1 MKQLTFFTL
10 VFVLL
15 SGCSTSTTKIPEL
28 PKIKM
33 PSWLVFSMPEIE
45 LYKPT
50 ITEGS
55 DLDIES
61 VKKIKIG
68 MTKDDVINL
77 IGTPSIND
85 PFHQDQWD
93 YIHHSSIDGEMLV
106 HYRLTLI
113 FSENYLAEIDNSG
126 LEGLENS
133 E

>member
-93 YIHHSSIDGEMLV
+93 YIHHSSIDGEKIV
-106 HYRLTLI
+106 YYRLTLI
-113 FSENYLAEIDNSG
+113 FSGDYLAEIDSSG
-126 LEGLENS
+126 LDELENS

>member
-10 VFVLL
+10 IIVLL
-15 SGCSTSTTKIPEL
+15 NGCSNSTTKIPEL
-28 PKIKM
+28 PKFKM
-33 PSWLVFSMPEIE
+33 PSWLDFSMPKVE

-55 DLDIES
+55 DLEIEA

-68 MTKDDVINL
+68 MTKDAVINL

-93 YIHHSSIDGEMLV
+93 YIHHSSIDGEKLT

-113 FSENYLAEIDNSG
+113 FSGNYLTEIDSSG
-126 LEGLENS
+126 LDELTNS

>member
-1 MKQLTFFTL
+1 MKQLTFIAL
-10 VFVLL
+10 IFVLL
-15 SGCSTSTTKIPEL
+15 SGCSDSTTRIPEL

-33 PSWLVFSMPEIE
+33 PSWLDFSMPKID

-50 ITEGS
+50 ITQGS
-55 DLDIES
+55 DLEIES
-61 VKKIKIG
+61 VNKIKIG
-68 MTKDDVINL
+68 MTKDAVINL

-93 YIHHSSIDGEMLV
+93 YIHHSSIDGEKLT

-113 FSENYLAEIDNSG
+113 FSGNYLAEIDSSD
-126 LEGLENS
+126 LDELTNS

>member
-10 VFVLL
+10 IIVLL
-15 SGCSTSTTKIPEL
+15 NGCSNSTTKIPEL
-28 PKIKM
+28 PKFKI
-33 PSWLVFSMPEIE
+33 PSWLDFSMPKVE

-55 DLDIES
+55 DLEIEA

-68 MTKDDVINL
+68 MTKDTVINL

-93 YIHHSSIDGEMLV
+93 YIHHSSIDGEKLT

-113 FSENYLAEIDNSG
+113 FSENYLAEIDSSD
-126 LEGLENS
+126 LDELTNS

>member
-1 MKQLTFFTL
+1 MKQLTFIAL
-10 VFVLL
+10 IFVLL
-15 SGCSTSTTKIPEL
+15 SGCSDSTTRIPEL

-33 PSWLVFSMPEIE
+33 PSWLDFSMPKVE

-50 ITEGS
+50 ITQGS
-55 DLDIES
+55 DLEIES
-61 VKKIKIG
+61 VNKIKIG
-68 MTKDDVINL
+68 MTKDAVINL

-93 YIHHSSIDGEMLV
+93 YIHHSSIDGEKIV

-113 FSENYLAEIDNSG
+113 FSGDYLAEIDSSG
-126 LEGLENS
+126 LDELENS

>member
-1 MKQLTFFTL
+1 MKQLTFIAL

-15 SGCSTSTTKIPEL
+15 SGCSDSVTKMPEL
-28 PKIKM
+28 PEIKM
-33 PSWLVFSMPEIE
+33 PSWLDFSMPEID

-50 ITEGS
+50 ISQGS
-55 DLDIES
+55 VLEIDAVNKLT
-61 VKKIKIG
+61 IG
-68 MTKDDVINL
+68 MSKDTVINL

-93 YIHHSSIDGEMLV
+93 YIHHSSIDGEMLS

-113 FSENYLAEIDNSG
+113 FSGNYLAEIDSSG
-126 LEGLENS
+126 LDELTNS

>member
-1 MKQLTFFTL
+1 MKQLTFIAL
-10 VFVLL
+10 IFVLL
-15 SGCSTSTTKIPEL
+15 TGCSDSATRTPEL

-33 PSWLVFSMPEIE
+33 PSWLDFSMPKVE

-50 ITEGS
+50 ITEGP
-55 DLDIES
+55 DLNIE
-61 VKKIKIG
+61 VVNKIKIG
-68 MTKDDVINL
+68 MTKDAVINL

-93 YIHHSSIDGEMLV
+93 YIHHSSIDGEKIV

-113 FSENYLAEIDNSG
+113 FSGDYLAEIDSSG
-126 LEGLENS
+126 LDELENS

>member
-68 MTKDDVINL
+68 MTKDTVINL

-93 YIHHSSIDGEMLV
+93 YIHHSSIGGERIA

-113 FSENYLAEIDNSG
+113 FSGNFLAEIDSSG
-126 LEGLENS
+126 LDELVNS

>member
-1 MKQLTFFTL
+1 MKQLTFIAL
-10 VFVLL
+10 IFVLL
-15 SGCSTSTTKIPEL
+15 TGCSDSATRIPEL

-33 PSWLVFSMPEIE
+33 PSWLDFSMPKVE

-50 ITEGS
+50 ITQGS
-55 DLDIES
+55 DLEIES
-61 VKKIKIG
+61 VNKIKIG
-68 MTKDDVINL
+68 MTKDAVINL

-93 YIHHSSIDGEMLV
+93 YIHHSSIDGEKIV

-113 FSENYLAEIDNSG
+113 FSGDYLAEIDSSG
-126 LEGLENS
+126 LDELANS

>member
-93 YIHHSSIDGEMLV
+93 YIHHSSIDGERIA

-113 FSENYLAEIDNSG
+113 FSGNFLAEIDSSG
-126 LEGLENS
+126 LDELVNS

>member
-10 VFVLL
+10 IIVLL
-15 SGCSTSTTKIPEL
+15 NGCSNSTTKIPEL
-28 PKIKM
+28 PKFKM
-33 PSWLVFSMPEIE
+33 PSWLDFSMPKVE

-55 DLDIES
+55 DLEIEA

-68 MTKDDVINL
+68 MTKDAVINL

-93 YIHHSSIDGEMLV
+93 YIHHSSIDGKKLA

-113 FSENYLAEIDNSG
+113 FSGNYLAEIDSSG
-126 LEGLENS
+126 LDELTNS

>member
-10 VFVLL
+10 IIVLL
-15 SGCSTSTTKIPEL
+15 NGCSNSTTKIPEL
-28 PKIKM
+28 PKFKM
-33 PSWLVFSMPEIE
+33 PSWLDFSMPKVE

-55 DLDIES
+55 DLEIEA

-68 MTKDDVINL
+68 MTKDAVINL

-93 YIHHSSIDGEMLV
+93 YIHHSSIDGEKIV

-113 FSENYLAEIDNSG
+113 FSGDYLAEIDSSG
-126 LEGLENS
+126 LDELENS

>member
-1 MKQLTFFTL
+1 MKQLTFIAL
-10 VFVLL
+10 IFVLL
-15 SGCSTSTTKIPEL
+15 TGCSDSVTRAPEL

-33 PSWLVFSMPEIE
+33 PSWLDFSMPKVE

-50 ITEGS
+50 ITQGS
-55 DLDIES
+55 DLEIEA

-68 MTKDDVINL
+68 MTKDAVINL